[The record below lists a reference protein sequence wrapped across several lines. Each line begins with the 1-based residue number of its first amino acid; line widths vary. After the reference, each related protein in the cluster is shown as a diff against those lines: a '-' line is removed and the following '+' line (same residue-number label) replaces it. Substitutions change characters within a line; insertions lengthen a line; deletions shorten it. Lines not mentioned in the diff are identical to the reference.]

1 MPFAQT
7 YSTEYNSHSAD
18 EAREPTVSFVPLFG
32 APPKGMEDI
41 YLLYAKQLALHIYSD
56 LCHPESMKRGD
67 TCKPLV
73 IALALDRMP
82 TENVDDIDFVS
93 ERQRL
98 DQICSMMQECRVW

>member
-93 ERQRL
+93 ECQRL